1 MVLVAIEHS
10 LDHELTA
17 LFVSI
22 PDREYMIRRELCL
35 EAKVSVSN
43 QEIIVSFKNCIWFQG
58 IWLKSS
64 EEVNH
69 NSLKIG
75 FLTNQDKLFDSNLL
89 PS

>member
-35 EAKVSVSN
+35 EAKVSESRN
-43 QEIIVSFKNCIWFQG
+43 YCFF
-58 IWLKSS
+58 
-64 EEVNH
+64 
-69 NSLKIG
+69 
-75 FLTNQDKLFDSNLL
+75 
-89 PS
+89 